1 MYGTQQTGC
10 FSTDSSQGGVVSK
23 LWTYNSFTS
32 LVLPI
37 DIATWKT
44 AKTEKRE
51 VSLPTALNEL
61 G

>member
-1 MYGTQQTGC
+1 MGHSRLAASLLTR
-10 FSTDSSQGGVVSK
+10 QGGVVSK

-32 LVLPI
+32 LVLLI

-44 AKTEKRE
+44 ARTEKRE